1 MQRAAS
7 LVPLAGLL
15 GDLGVLLGD
24 VLTGTGVSED
34 ELRPDAFIP
43 YAAYL
48 AILDR
53 AALRTGRDDFG
64 VLLGRRQTLG
74 ALGPLGR
81 LMRHAATLGEALSD
95 FAALQ
100 IGNST
105 GGTVYLMR
113 ADRDVI
119 LGYGI
124 YDPAIH
130 ASPHIHDMVL
140 AVGCNL
146 IAELTG
152 GMVEP
157 AEILSSRAAPTN
169 LTHRLTLGRCPIRYG
184 QSQTGLMLRTASLA
198 FPLPQANRAERGTI
212 LAELA
217 PRHAE
222 ALSNTRGLV
231 RHVLR
236 EMLLNGSSGM
246 EVTAARLG
254 IHPRSL
260 RRKLLSQQTT
270 FAEIKD
276 EVRYT
281 VARELLT
288 LGTLSITDIAITLDY
303 SSASSFVH
311 AFHRWSGASPAAWR
325 REPKQLV
332 TT

>member
-7 LVPLAGLL
+7 LLALPGLL
-15 GDLGVLLGD
+15 RDLGVRLGD
-24 VLTGTGVSED
+24 VLSGTGVSEG

-48 AILDR
+48 TILDR
-53 AALRTGRDDFG
+53 AALLTGRDDFG
-64 VLLGRRQTLG
+64 VMLGRRQTLG
-74 ALGPLGR
+74 ALGPLGC
-81 LMRHAATLGEALSD
+81 LIRHATTLGEALID
-95 FAALQ
+95 FTTLQ
-100 IGNST
+100 IHNST

-146 IAELTG
+146 VAELTG
-152 GMVEP
+152 GGVEP
-157 AEILSSRAAPTN
+157 AEILSSRAAPKD
-169 LTHRLTLGRCPIRYG
+169 LTLRLTLGRCPIRFG
-184 QSQTGLMLRTASLA
+184 QSQTGLVLRTASLA
-198 FPLPQANRAERGTI
+198 FPLPEANRAEHGTI

-217 PRHAE
+217 PGLAE
-222 ALSNTRGLV
+222 ARSNTTGLV

-236 EMLLNGSSGM
+236 EILLTDSSGM
-246 EVTAARLG
+246 EDVSARLG
-254 IHPRSL
+254 IHSRSL
-260 RRKLLSQQTT
+260 RRKLRSQQTT

-276 EVRYT
+276 EVRFA

-288 LGTLSITDIAITLDY
+288 LGALNITDIAITLGY

-311 AFHRWSGASPAAWR
+311 AFRRWSGASPTAWR
-325 REPKQLV
+325 QSNEV
-332 TT
+332 SG